1 MTVAVQTPPRHVVA
15 KPPVIEPATKPAFLE
30 FFAGS
35 GLVSLGLAPYF
46 RLAWAN
52 DISPEKASV
61 FNANHHNAPFQLGS
75 IADVNGADLPQA
87 FLSWGSFPCQDLSL
101 AGRAEGIRAKRS
113 GLVWEWLRVMDEM
126 PSPPPLVVAEN
137 VVGLVSSASGKH
149 YRELHNE
156 LVQRGYKVG
165 AMVLDAARWTPQSR
179 PRVFV
184 VGVAKDIP
192 IPSEL
197 VDIWPNWL
205 HTPAIIKAS
214 VGLRDWL
221 WWKMPEPPPLRQR
234 LSDIIEWD
242 APCFDA
248 EKNRKTLALIAP
260 SHKTRFAVSGLAAVP
275 GYKRTRN
282 GKQVMEL
289 RFDDMAG
296 CLRTPGGGSSRQ
308 FLILKKPEGLASRLL
323 TVRETARLMGAP
335 ESFHLPGGY
344 NDGYKAMG
352 DAVAAPVAAYLAK
365 HLLSR
370 LAVAHVEA

>member
-1 MTVAVQTPPRHVVA
+1 MTVAVQTPFRYAVSE
-15 KPPVIEPATKPAFLE
+15 PPVVEPATKPTFLE

-35 GLVSLGLAPYF
+35 GLVSHGLAPYF

-52 DISPEKASV
+52 DISPEKALV
-61 FNANHHNAPFQLGS
+61 FNANHHNAPFRLGS
-75 IADVNGADLPQA
+75 IADVTGAELPQA

-101 AGRAEGIRAKRS
+101 AGRAEGIRAERS

-137 VVGLVSSASGKH
+137 VVGLISSASGKH

-156 LVQRGYKVG
+156 LVRRGYRVG
-165 AMVLDAARWTPQSR
+165 TMVLDAARWTPQSR

-184 VGVAKDIP
+184 IGVAKDIE

-197 VDIWPNWL
+197 MDIWPNWL
-205 HTPAIIKAS
+205 HTPAIVKAS
-214 VGLRDWL
+214 VGLRDWV
-221 WWKMPEPPPLRQR
+221 WWKMPAPPPRRQR
-234 LSDIIEWD
+234 LSDIVEWD

-260 SHKTRFAVSGLAAVP
+260 VHMMRLEASGLHAVP

-289 RFDDMAG
+289 RFDDTAG
-296 CLRTPGGGSSRQ
+296 CLRTPSGGSSRQ
-308 FLILKKPEGLASRLL
+308 FLILKKREEWASRLL

-335 ESFHLPGGY
+335 ETFRLPGGY

-352 DAVAAPVAAYLAK
+352 DAVAAPVAAYLAE

-370 LAVAHVEA
+370 LAVAYVEA

>member
-1 MTVAVQTPPRHVVA
+1 
-15 KPPVIEPATKPAFLE
+15 
-30 FFAGS
+30 
-35 GLVSLGLAPYF
+35 
-46 RLAWAN
+46 
-52 DISPEKASV
+52 
-61 FNANHHNAPFQLGS
+61 
-75 IADVNGADLPQA
+75 
-87 FLSWGSFPCQDLSL
+87 LSL

-126 PSPPPLVVAEN
+126 SVPPPLVVAEN
-137 VVGLVSSASGKH
+137 VVGLVSSASGQH

-156 LVQRGYKVG
+156 LVRRGYRVG

-184 VGVAKDIP
+184 VGVSKDIR
-192 IPSEL
+192 IPPEL
-197 VDIWPNWL
+197 LDIWPNWL
-205 HTPAIIKAS
+205 HTSAIIRAS
-214 VGLRDWL
+214 IGLRDWL
-221 WWKMPEPPPLRQR
+221 WWKMPVPPPRQQQ

-242 APCFDA
+242 APCFDT
-248 EKNRKTLALIAP
+248 EKNQRTLALIAP
-260 SHKTRFAVSGLAAVP
+260 AHMERLEASGLSAVP

-289 RFDDMAG
+289 RFDDVAG

-308 FLILKKPEGLASRLL
+308 FLILKKDGEWTSRLL

-335 ESFHLPGGY
+335 ESYRVPGGY

-370 LAVAHVEA
+370 LAASYVEN

>member
-1 MTVAVQTPPRHVVA
+1 MTVALRTPSRYVVA
-15 KPPVIEPATKPAFLE
+15 EQSGAKPAGKPAFLE

-35 GLVSLGLAPYF
+35 GLVSHALAPFF

-52 DISPEKASV
+52 DISPEKALV
-61 FNANHHNAPFQLGS
+61 FKTNHYAAPFQLDS
-75 IADVNGADLPQA
+75 IADVNGADLPRA

-101 AGRAEGIRAKRS
+101 AGRAEGIRAERS

-156 LVQRGYKVG
+156 LAQRGYRVG

-184 VGVAKDIP
+184 VGVSSDIK
-192 IPSEL
+192 IPPEL
-197 VDIWPNWL
+197 LDIWPNWL
-205 HTPAIIKAS
+205 HTPAIVKAS

-221 WWKMPEPPPLRQR
+221 WWRMPTPPPHRQR
-234 LSDIIEWD
+234 LSNIIEWD

-248 EKNRKTLALIAP
+248 EKNQKTLALIAP
-260 SHKTRFAVSGLAAVP
+260 SHMVRLEASGLSAAP

-296 CLRTPGGGSSRQ
+296 CLRTPSGGSSRQ
-308 FLILKKPEGLASRLL
+308 FLILKNGAGWKSRLL

-335 ESFHLPGGY
+335 DSFRLPGGY

-352 DAVAAPVAAYLAK
+352 DAVAAPVAAYLAQ

-370 LAVAHVEA
+370 LAVAHGET